1 MTDPVAYGVAIAAL
15 LVAIFAGWHTV
26 QRRPFSNPLF
36 YATGALEVIVLGLLV
51 GGCIALGT
59 TSRDVDGVLFVSY
72 LLTIVVIPPAAVL
85 WGIAEKSRWGTGVV
99 VVAMLTIAVLCV
111 RTLGIWKGSYV

>member
-1 MTDPVAYGVAIAAL
+1 MNETVAYAVAIGAL
-15 LVAIFAGWHTV
+15 LVAGFAALHMARN
-26 QRRPFSNPLF
+26 QMFSNPLF
-36 YATGALEVIVLGLLV
+36 YAVAVLEIALIALLI

-72 LLTIVVIPPAAVL
+72 LITVVVIPPAAVL

-99 VVAMLTIAVLCV
+99 VVAMLSISVLCV
-111 RTLGIWKGSYV
+111 RLLGIWQGRYV